1 MKPILLTF
9 LLLLT
14 LQSGWAQCVELYP
27 PSTYTTVRYP
37 NGDFRASGG
46 PLPYN
51 GLTGTYNFYSG
62 DIGNHSDWTNK
73 SDHMDFLIKTDG
85 TLWGM
90 GFNTYGQLGN
100 CSTNP
105 VYVEHVLI
113 NSDTDWKYISPSAH
127 CLALK
132 NNGTLWSW
140 GLNDYGQLGNG
151 NNTNSC
157 AITQVGTDSDWVK
170 VYTFERESFAIKS
183 NGTLWMWGYLSYGH
197 AGDGTIPATN
207 VTNQRTTPQQIG
219 TDTDWADV
227 KANYDG
233 VIALKTNGTI
243 WTWGKGIQGTLGSS
257 TRTTIDKFIPMQMG
271 TENDWSLISVSTG
284 CLALKNNGTIWAW
297 GFNFCFALGISTS
310 QIYYYTPLQIG
321 SDNDWIFIRTSYN
334 DRPYHPLYT
343 NSSYGVN
350 SIAQK
355 LNENFYG
362 WGYNRDGIIGILP
375 YEQYFY
381 TPTLKT
387 FPNCALSTTS
397 QTFLQDVII
406 APNPTKDLIKI
417 NYNLKEK
424 SELTFV
430 LSNNIG
436 QQLYSFIINNEFGAN
451 QETIDLSKYPVGIYF
466 LNINT
471 DGTQKTI
478 KVLKN

>member
-27 PSTYTTVRYP
+27 PSVYTTVRYP
-37 NGDFRASGG
+37 NGDFMASGG

-51 GLTGTYNFYSG
+51 GPTAPYSFYSAS
-62 DIGNHSDWTNK
+62 IGNHPDWTNK

-85 TLWGM
+85 TLWGT
-90 GFNTYGQLGN
+90 GASDYGQLA
-100 CSTNP
+100 SLTSRP
-105 VYVEHVLI
+105 WTEHFLI
-113 NSDTDWKYISPSAH
+113 SADTDWKYISPSAH

-140 GLNDYGQLGNG
+140 GLNDYGQLGLG
-151 NNTNSC
+151 NNTNSSI
-157 AITQVGTDSDWVK
+157 ITQVGTDTDWVK
-170 VYTFERESFAIKS
+170 IYTYERESFAIKS

-197 AGDGTIPATN
+197 AGDGTIPATT

-219 TDTDWADV
+219 TDTDWADL

-257 TRTTIDKFIPMQMG
+257 TRTAIDKYIPMQMG
-271 TENDWSLISVSTG
+271 TENDWSLISVAVG

-297 GFNFCFALGISTS
+297 GYNFCFALGISTS

-355 LNENFYG
+355 QNENFYG

-381 TPTLKT
+381 TPTLKS
-387 FPNCALSTTS
+387 FPNCALSTTKNDLITNIKIS
-397 QTFLQDVII
+397 
-406 APNPTKDLIKI
+406 PNPTSNKIQI
-417 NYNLKEK
+417 NYNLILTSEITFNLTNSLSQIVRNVEK
-424 SELTFV
+424 IDAAGSNTNVIDFTY
-430 LSNNIG
+430 LS
-436 QQLYSFIINNEFGAN
+436 S
-451 QETIDLSKYPVGIYF
+451 GIYF
-466 LNINT
+466 LQI
-471 DGTQKTI
+471 TI
-478 KVLKN
+478 GNEKQTFKIIKN